1 MSLDARIEIPGV
13 SVSALTLS
21 YDWGTLG
28 RKLAEDYSS
37 LQSEFLAAFV
47 DAIYELEVA
56 NCLMQ
61 LSYIAADLKEDA
73 EAEGVER
80 VKNLLRD
87 LLGFLENE

>member
-1 MSLDARIEIPGV
+1 
-13 SVSALTLS
+13 
-21 YDWGTLG
+21 
-28 RKLAEDYSS
+28 
-37 LQSEFLAAFV
+37 
-47 DAIYELEVA
+47 
-56 NCLMQ
+56 MQ